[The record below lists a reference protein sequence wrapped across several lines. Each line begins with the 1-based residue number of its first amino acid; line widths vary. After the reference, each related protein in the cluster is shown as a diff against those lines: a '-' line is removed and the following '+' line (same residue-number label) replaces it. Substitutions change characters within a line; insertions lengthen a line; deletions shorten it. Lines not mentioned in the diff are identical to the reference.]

1 MKNQANL
8 LLFVLLGAG
17 AGWLANFLLL
27 RSLFYP
33 RRPVTVP
40 FFNFTLWGLLPRRQE
55 EVARL
60 VGKWVEKEF
69 LGPEGLLTQLEK
81 QGITGRLQE
90 EMVAGILRRVKEKIP
105 ALVPGVIRDRLLAG
119 LEKALRREIQ
129 EFMQA
134 SLAQAATTLEE
145 KFPVGQMVENR
156 IRALEL
162 LELERTLHRETV
174 RLPVIGGVIGALL
187 GVLFW
192 LLDLVL

>member
-33 RRPVTVP
+33 RRPITLP
-40 FFNFTLWGLLPRRQE
+40 FFNLTLWGLLPRRQD

-69 LGPEGLLTQLEK
+69 LGAEGLLAQLEK

-105 ALVPGVIRDRLLAG
+105 VLVPAIIRDRLLAG
-119 LEKALRREIQ
+119 LEKTLRREIQ
-129 EFMQA
+129 EFLQVA
-134 SLAQAATTLEE
+134 LAQAAATLEE
-145 KFPVGQMVENR
+145 NFPVGRMVENR

-162 LELERTLHRETV
+162 LELEQMIYRETL
-174 RLPVIGGVIGALL
+174 RLPLLGGAVGALL
-187 GVLFW
+187 GIFFWGLNLLF
-192 LLDLVL
+192 